1 MVKRHRFKRSNF
13 IKSWWEKVEYT
24 YLDCLAFF
32 GIGGAHPGGLQLTKE
47 ILSRENIN
55 EKTIILDVGCG
66 TGQTS
71 AYMAEKYKC
80 KITCLDHNEIML
92 EKAKKRFQSRNLS
105 IETKLGSVERLPF
118 GEESFDLILS
128 ESVATFTD
136 VSKTLPDLRR
146 VLKPNGVLLA
156 IEMVLE
162 EPLPKEELTPFIEFY
177 GVPRILTVSEW
188 NSLFHKADFQ
198 QINIEKFNLPFDEP
212 EIENATDFSISE
224 QLDDELYD
232 ILDQHEHL
240 TKKYQNRLGFRV
252 FRCCV

>member
-1 MVKRHRFKRSNF
+1 MEF
-13 IKSWWEKVEYT
+13 T
-24 YLDCLAFF
+24 YLDCLALF

-47 ILSRENIN
+47 ILSREKIN

-80 KITCLDHNEIML
+80 KITCLDNNEMML
-92 EKAKKRFQSRNLS
+92 EKAKKRFQSRNLP
-105 IETKLGSVERLPF
+105 IETRLGSVESLPF
-118 GEESFDLILS
+118 GEKSFDMILS

-136 VSKTLPDLRR
+136 VSKTLPELRR

-162 EPLPKEELTPFIEFY
+162 ESLPEEELTSITEFY
-177 GVPRILTVSEW
+177 GVPRIFTESEW
-188 NSLFHKADFQ
+188 NSFFQKADFQ
-198 QINIEKFNLPFDEP
+198 QISIDKFNLQLEEP
-212 EIENATDFSISE
+212 EIENAADFSISE

-232 ILDQHEHL
+232 ILDQHEQL
-240 TKKYQNRLGFRV
+240 TKKYQNLLGFRV

>member
-1 MVKRHRFKRSNF
+1 MEF
-13 IKSWWEKVEYT
+13 T
-24 YLDCLAFF
+24 YLDCLALF

-47 ILSRENIN
+47 ILSGEKIK

-80 KITCLDHNEIML
+80 KITGLDNNEMML
-92 EKAKKRFQSRNLS
+92 EKAKKRFQFRNLP
-105 IETKLGSVERLPF
+105 IETRLGSVESLPF
-118 GEESFDLILS
+118 GEKSFDMILS

-136 VSKTLPDLRR
+136 VSKTLPEFRR

-162 EPLPKEELTPFIEFY
+162 ESLPEEELTSITEFY
-177 GVPRILTVSEW
+177 GVPRILTESEW
-188 NSLFHKADFQ
+188 NSFFQKAHFQ
-198 QINIEKFNLPFDEP
+198 QISIDKFNLQFEEP
-212 EIENATDFSISE
+212 EIENATDFSISD
-224 QLDDELYD
+224 QLDDRVYD
-232 ILDQHEHL
+232 ILDQHEQL
-240 TKKYQNRLGFRV
+240 TKRYQNVLGFRV

>member
-1 MVKRHRFKRSNF
+1 MEF
-13 IKSWWEKVEYT
+13 T
-24 YLDCLAFF
+24 YLDCLALF

-47 ILSRENIN
+47 ILSREKIK

-80 KITCLDHNEIML
+80 KITGLDNNEIML
-92 EKAKKRFQSRNLS
+92 EKAKKRFQFRNLP
-105 IETKLGSVERLPF
+105 IETRLGSVESLPF
-118 GEESFDLILS
+118 GEKSFDMILS

-136 VSKTLPDLRR
+136 VSKTLPEFRR

-162 EPLPKEELTPFIEFY
+162 ESLPEEELTSITEFY
-177 GVPRILTVSEW
+177 GVPRILTESEW
-188 NSLFHKADFQ
+188 NSFFQKAHFQ
-198 QINIEKFNLPFDEP
+198 QISIDKFNLQFEEP
-212 EIENATDFSISE
+212 EIENAADFSISD

-232 ILDQHEHL
+232 ILDQHEQL
-240 TKKYQNRLGFRV
+240 TKKYQNLLGFRV

>member
-1 MVKRHRFKRSNF
+1 MEF
-13 IKSWWEKVEYT
+13 T
-24 YLDCLAFF
+24 YLDCLALF

-47 ILSRENIN
+47 ILSREKIN

-80 KITCLDHNEIML
+80 KMTCLDNNEMML
-92 EKAKKRFQSRNLS
+92 EKAKKRFQSRNLP
-105 IETKLGSVERLPF
+105 IETRLGSVESLPF
-118 GEESFDLILS
+118 GRESFDMILS

-136 VSKTLPDLRR
+136 VSQTLPELRR

-162 EPLPKEELTPFIEFY
+162 ESLPKEELTPITEFY
-177 GVPRILTVSEW
+177 GVPRILTESEW
-188 NSLFHKADFQ
+188 NSFFRKADFQ
-198 QINIEKFNLPFDEP
+198 QISIDKFNLRFEEP
-212 EIENATDFSISE
+212 EIENAADFSISD
-224 QLDDELYD
+224 QLDDKLYD
-232 ILDQHEHL
+232 ILDQHEQL
-240 TKKYQNRLGFRV
+240 TKKYQNLIGFRV